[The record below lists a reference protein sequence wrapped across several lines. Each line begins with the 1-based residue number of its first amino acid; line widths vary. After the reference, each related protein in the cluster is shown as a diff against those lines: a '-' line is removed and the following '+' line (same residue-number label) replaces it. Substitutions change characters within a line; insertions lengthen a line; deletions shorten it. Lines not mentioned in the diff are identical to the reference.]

1 MPQERISVDQALAA
15 AGVPVLSGLAPSLLA
30 RAVEHVFAQSRATT
44 PALPSSAALASDYRI
59 AVVDPNQVVE
69 QSPQYEAARGA
80 LQREVEERERML
92 REQQDQI
99 SALQGRLER
108 EGALMSESEIQRLQ
122 NDIRSRTRKLKYA
135 RDEFQEDFALRQ
147 NELRTK
153 LALQVREVIVEVAK
167 EEKIDLVV
175 SEGLVYF
182 SPRIDIST
190 QIIERLKQEF
200 GDK

>member
-1 MPQERISVDQALAA
+1 
-15 AGVPVLSGLAPSLLA
+15 LSAIAWLL
-30 RAVEHVFAQSRATT
+30 
-44 PALPSSAALASDYRI
+44 LSSAALASDYRI

-167 EEKIDLVV
+167 EEKIDLVI

-200 GDK
+200 VDK

>member
-1 MPQERISVDQALAA
+1 VIWSSTIALIL
-15 AGVPVLSGLAPSLLA
+15 LSGL
-30 RAVEHVFAQSRATT
+30 V
-44 PALPSSAALASDYRI
+44 SASEYRI

-69 QSPQYEAARGA
+69 QSPQYEAARAA
-80 LQREVEERERML
+80 LQREVEDRERIL
-92 REQQDQI
+92 REQQEQI

-122 NDIRSRTRKLKYA
+122 NDIRNRTRKLKYA

-167 EEKIDLVV
+167 EEKIDLVI

-182 SPRIDIST
+182 SPRIDISA
-190 QIIERLKQEF
+190 QVIERLKQEF
-200 GDK
+200 VDK

>member
-1 MPQERISVDQALAA
+1 LSTIAL
-15 AGVPVLSGLAPSLLA
+15 VLLSSL
-30 RAVEHVFAQSRATT
+30 V
-44 PALPSSAALASDYRI
+44 LASDYRI
-59 AVVDPNQVVE
+59 AVVDPNKVVE
-69 QSPQYEAARGA
+69 QSPQYEAARAA
-80 LQREVEERERML
+80 LQGEVEDRERIL
-92 REQQDQI
+92 REQQEQI

-153 LALQVREVIVEVAK
+153 LALQVREVIIEVAK
-167 EEKIDLVV
+167 EEKIDLVI

-182 SPRIDIST
+182 SPRIDVSA

-200 GDK
+200 VEK

>member
-1 MPQERISVDQALAA
+1 MRSV
-15 AGVPVLSGLAPSLLA
+15 VPGLSTIAWILL
-30 RAVEHVFAQSRATT
+30 S
-44 PALPSSAALASDYRI
+44 SSAFASDYRI

-108 EGALMSESEIQRLQ
+108 DGALMSESEIQRLQ

-153 LALQVREVIVEVAK
+153 LALQVREVIVDVAK
-167 EEKIDLVV
+167 EEKIDLVI

-182 SPRIDIST
+182 SPRIDISA

>member
-1 MPQERISVDQALAA
+1 MRLAVLWPLAIALLL
-15 AGVPVLSGLAPSLLA
+15 LSG
-30 RAVEHVFAQSRATT
+30 
-44 PALPSSAALASDYRI
+44 AALASDYRI
-59 AVVDPNQVVE
+59 AVVDPNRVVE

-80 LQREVEERERML
+80 LQREVEERERIL

-108 EGALMSESEIQRLQ
+108 EGALMSEGEIQRLQ

-167 EEKIDLVV
+167 EEKIDLVL

-182 SPRIDIST
+182 SPRIDISAR
-190 QIIERLKQEF
+190 IIERLKQEF
-200 GDK
+200 DDK